1 MSNGLSY
8 LQKMR
13 KPQLAEWAEITD
25 LQNYGDYTKP
35 DLAAALDHHLQ
46 ANQSIFNND
55 TRLAD
60 YYKKLLQSPRVY
72 SPAKRVPKVE
82 ASPSP
87 SEAPRSVR
95 RRPTKAKLEERT
107 PSEESELP
115 QTPGQT
121 LVSIQPPA
129 VASLV
134 QELPPS
140 PAVVTDAIDRQTA
153 AWGKVL
159 SEAWTGTGVQ
169 ERTDSLRSNLSSVKA
184 YGALLLALE
193 AFGLFQTTVPWNYVA
208 TLKVPQALQIP
219 DYQVWIPDLFI
230 LLEGHFWAAV
240 TLWLLTS
247 VVLPLTT
254 AYFFNISLQ
263 MAQPGSPTSSARSP
277 FAHTSFDPLSFYISK
292 AVIAYIVYVEQ
303 FSFWSLYQGL
313 TIERLEA
320 SLPGGAYGA
329 VAGCAIGVIGTLYEA
344 ILRK

>member
-8 LQKMR
+8 LQKLR
-13 KPQLAEWAEITD
+13 KPQLAEWADITD
-25 LQNYGDYTKP
+25 LQDYGDYTKP
-35 DLAAALDHHLQ
+35 DLAAALDQHLQ
-46 ANQSIFNND
+46 SNQSIFEND

-60 YYKKLLQSPRVY
+60 YYKRLLQSPRKY
-72 SPAKRVPKVE
+72 SPTKKVPKVE

-95 RRPTKAKLEERT
+95 RRTTKAKLEERT

-129 VASLV
+129 IASLV

-153 AWGKVL
+153 AWGKFL
-159 SEAWTGTGVQ
+159 SETWSGTGVQ

-184 YGALLLALE
+184 FGALLLALE
-193 AFGLFQTTVPWNYVA
+193 SIGLFQTVVPWYYVT
-208 TLKVPQALQIP
+208 TLKIPPSLQMA
-219 DYQVWIPDLFI
+219 DYQVWIPDLFV
-230 LLEGHFWAAV
+230 LVEGYFWATV

-263 MAQPGSPTSSARSP
+263 AAQPGSHSRRSP
-277 FAHTSFDPLSFYISK
+277 FAHTSFDPLSFYIAK

-303 FSFWSLYQGL
+303 FSFWGLYEGL

-320 SLPGGAYGA
+320 SLAGGVYGA